1 MSDENKRKTG
11 EEQAERP
18 KTPHTPKNAK
28 PKGAKIKPK
37 APARSPKMAKEP
49 EKPDAKKTTTDLKTD
64 KVSKLA
70 VIVGE
75 NEKPENTKAD
85 TAAAKEKAV
94 APARAKT
101 PRKDGTDDDFK
112 NRIWN
117 PWLRPAV
124 VLVAICLIT
133 SLLLGLTNSLTTP
146 YIEANTRAAA
156 ESARREVLPTA
167 DNFKDITPSP
177 LPKGITSV
185 HEASN
190 GAGYVIEAYS
200 VGYGGEVPV
209 MVGFGSDGE
218 ISGVKFLDNSET
230 PGLGKNLNTKLQFAA
245 QFAGMPANEDI
256 EAGGIDT
263 DAMAGATIST
273 NAALSAINI
282 ARQYYFIEL
291 AGGTLNYPLSDEVL
305 EQLFPGAASWDAL
318 SITAPNVAGAWRGN
332 DGTYVIIGQGS
343 SMGSRPVTAAVA
355 MDGNGVILGLWC
367 DTSGE
372 TEGLGD
378 VVGQDN
384 LFLNEFVDKNNTDG
398 IDTVGGT
405 TVTKDAIVGAVNAAL
420 AALPLAKEA

>member
-1 MSDENKRKTG
+1 MSDENKRKTS
-11 EEQAERP
+11 EERVEQP

-37 APARSPKMAKEP
+37 TPARSPKMAKEP
-49 EKPDAKKTTTDLKTD
+49 EKPDAKKTITDLNADETAKIAVV
-64 KVSKLA
+64 VSD
-70 VIVGE
+70 
-75 NEKPENTKAD
+75 NEKPEKTKED
-85 TAAAKEKAV
+85 TTSKEKVV

-101 PRKDGTDDDFK
+101 PRKSGADDDFK

-146 YIEANTRAAA
+146 YIEANTQAAA
-156 ESARREVLPTA
+156 ESARREVLPAA
-167 DNFKDITPSP
+167 DSFEDITPSP

-185 HEASN
+185 HQAGN
-190 GAGYVIEAYS
+190 GAGYVIGAYS
-200 VGYGGEVPV
+200 GGYGGEVPV
-209 MVGFGSDGE
+209 MVGFSSEGE

-230 PGLGKNLNTKLQFAA
+230 PGLGKNLNTKPQFAA

-256 EAGGIDT
+256 EAGDIDT

-282 ARQYYFIEL
+282 ARQYYFVEL

-305 EQLFPGAASWDAL
+305 GQLFPGATSWDAL

-343 SMGSRPVTAAVA
+343 GMGSKPVTAAVA
-355 MDGNGVILGLWC
+355 MDENGVILGLWC

-378 VVGQDN
+378 VVGQDSS
-384 LFLNEFVDKNNTDG
+384 FLNEFVDQNNTDG

-405 TVTKDAIVGAVNAAL
+405 TVTKDAIVDAVDAAL